1 MKMYLK
7 PIRYVSGRIILGKH
21 HKPYWDDELD
31 ELWRKSFEKETTFRK
46 FKGANHVKKQL
57 KNEYNISLKYF
68 DKMLRQKESTFRRN
82 KILDIE
88 SMSCTD
94 HREFWQNIN
103 KLGPKKKV
111 IK

>member
-1 MKMYLK
+1 MNLMNY
-7 PIRYVSGRIILGKH
+7 
-21 HKPYWDDELD
+21 
-31 ELWRKSFEKETTFRK
+31 RKSLLKKEKTFRK

-68 DKMLRQKESTFRRN
+68 DKMLRLKKRTYRRY

-88 SMSCTD
+88 RMNCTD

-103 KLGPKKKV
+103 KLGPKKCNKN
-111 IK
+111 INDCL